1 MSIRRCQTHRYKG
14 LPRIDLDK
22 VGEIK
27 NYFVYFIGS
36 DDKVKPEKPFSLYTP
51 NRRKTLVVRSASI
64 IVQFYVTALL
74 TRVCPSWNEPI
85 RFDTIPL
92 DSFGSCNYCG

>member
-22 VGEIK
+22 VREIK

-36 DDKVKPEKPFSLYTP
+36 DDKVKPDKPYSLYAPISGRPWLARLGLTFP
-51 NRRKTLVVRSASI
+51 NDNVVIVLVQLQKLIS
-64 IVQFYVTALL
+64 
-74 TRVCPSWNEPI
+74 
-85 RFDTIPL
+85 RF
-92 DSFGSCNYCG
+92 